1 MRFVEAK
8 QQLQVHDG
16 VNILTV
22 VATGVLKV
30 LQILNQSRNSNT
42 SIDQRHPETVFIF
55 KLSQGQQTAARHGK
69 DGDREDDKKIRS
81 FMV

>member
-55 KLSQGQQTAARHGK
+55 KLSNHILQLTNS
-69 DGDREDDKKIRS
+69 ES
-81 FMV
+81 TFLNT